1 MTGLISTIHH
11 IGPIL
16 LIYLFSLLF
25 WFLVKRQIVKIW
37 PSTMTF
43 MPKISKILFGATST
57 VAILTIVLVLGFL
70 SNPFERVE
78 IKTINTSSIDESFT
92 PKSSD
97 EISRENKDITQ
108 KQHVEKEIKATT
120 DNQKAFEDSKNI
132 FK

>member
-1 MTGLISTIHH
+1 
-11 IGPIL
+11 
-16 LIYLFSLLF
+16 
-25 WFLVKRQIVKIW
+25 
-37 PSTMTF
+37 